1 MNYSFVTIQPKQPE
15 ECDMSKGR
23 RFSSDKK
30 TATTIA
36 LRLSTLELLN
46 ALSARRNVS
55 RSELV
60 EHALRMFLPQEQEQE
75 KEVGDEVAVR

>member
-1 MNYSFVTIQPKQPE
+1 M
-15 ECDMSKGR
+15 GR

-46 ALSARRNVS
+46 ALSTRRNVS

-60 EHALRMFLPQEQEQE
+60 EHALRVFLTQAQE